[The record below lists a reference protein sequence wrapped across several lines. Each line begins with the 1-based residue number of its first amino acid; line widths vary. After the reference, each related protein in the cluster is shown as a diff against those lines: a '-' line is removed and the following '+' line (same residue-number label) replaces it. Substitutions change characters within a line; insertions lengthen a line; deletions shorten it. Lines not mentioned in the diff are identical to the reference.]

1 MKNIL
6 YSLLVLLTITAATSC
21 KKDKAF
27 EHNASAPIVIEKFTP
42 AMGGA
47 GTEVLIYGN
56 NFVTDTSRVS
66 VTVNGVKAFVE
77 GVVQDRLL
85 IAIPRKAGVGK
96 ITVTIDGQSVSS
108 KDDFQ
113 YTPSYVVTT
122 LAGNGNPGYA
132 DGKGTAAAFNFGNRC
147 GLNIDE
153 EGNLYVAEA
162 ENRRIRKI
170 APDGTVTT
178 LAGSGRNE
186 YAEGKGTDASFFL
199 PMDVVVDKDGN
210 IFTSDPAAWTLRKI
224 TPDGTTSLIGWM
236 EAWGLGIDK
245 RDGTVYYTDAK
256 SSGSV
261 FKVKA
266 DGSTEQII
274 TGLSYPSDVAVD
286 SKGNLFVVVNGS
298 SVIQEYKYNTWAPGI
313 TIGQAGITGLV
324 NGDAAA
330 AKFDSPWG
338 IAVDSK
344 DNLYVAGNGTW
355 DGGSTNTNQCIR
367 FITAGT
373 WQVSTYTGG
382 STAGFA
388 DGTGSAALFNA
399 PTGVTVGKDGTV
411 YVVDR
416 KNNRVRK
423 VTTE

>member
-6 YSLLVLLTITAATSC
+6 YSLLALLAITASTSC
-21 KKDKAF
+21 KKEKAF
-27 EHNASAPIVIEKFTP
+27 EHDAAAPIVIEKFTP

-47 GTEVLIYGN
+47 GTEVLIYGS

-66 VTVNGVKAFVE
+66 VTVNGVAAFVE

-85 IAIPRKAGVGK
+85 IAIPKKAGVGK
-96 ITVTIDGQSVSS
+96 ITVTIDGKSVTSQE
-108 KDDFQ
+108 DFQ

-122 LAGNGNPGYA
+122 LAGNGNPGFA
-132 DGKGTAAAFNFGNRC
+132 DGKGAAAAFNFGNRC
-147 GLNIDE
+147 GLDIDE

-186 YAEGKGTDASFFL
+186 YAEGKGENASFYL

-210 IFTSDPAAWTLRKI
+210 VFTSDPSAWTLRKI
-224 TPDGTTSLIGWM
+224 TPDGTTTLIGWM

-245 RDGTVYYTDAK
+245 RDGTVYYTDNK
-256 SSGSV
+256 SGGSV
-261 FKVKA
+261 YKVKP
-266 DGSTEQII
+266 DGSTDKII
-274 TGLSYPSDVAVD
+274 TGLNFPSDVAVD
-286 SKGNLFVVVNGS
+286 SKGNLFVVLNGS
-298 SVIQEYKYNTWAPGI
+298 AVIQEYKYNTWAPGI
-313 TIGQAGITGLV
+313 TIGQAGATGLV
-324 NGDAAA
+324 NGEAAA

-338 IAVDSK
+338 IAVDSN

-355 DGGSTNTNQCIR
+355 DGASTNTNQCIR

-373 WQVSTYTGG
+373 WQVSTFTGG
-382 STAGFA
+382 STAGYA
-388 DGTGSAALFNA
+388 EGTGSAALFNA
-399 PTGVTVGKDGTV
+399 PTGATVGKDGTV

-416 KNNRVRK
+416 KNNRVRM
-423 VTTE
+423 VTAE